1 MRHLWAL
8 LSPFLVQETDLFPTC
23 SSHLHLLL
31 FPSLAH
37 LALIAR
43 PSHTSLDAR
52 TKAVLDR
59 LQALHP
65 NVEIEHS
72 CVEGYDR
79 GQAVHNADL
88 ILCWYGSL
96 YSLEACR

>member
-1 MRHLWAL
+1 MRPSVSRS
-8 LSPFLVQETDLFPTC
+8 SP
-23 SSHLHLLL
+23 SSAAGLTRLYSSRSAHLHLLL
-31 FPSLAH
+31 FPSLTH

-52 TKAVLDR
+52 TQALVDR
-59 LQALHP
+59 LRALHP
-65 NVEIEHS
+65 KVEIEHS

-88 ILCWYGSL
+88 ILCWCARFGLLS
-96 YSLEACR
+96 S